1 MSTVEQERVQSV
13 MRDRARGDQVGQR
26 LVWDP
31 RSKKIKAFSCAD
43 PDRSVLEIDRS
54 DMDHFGCIEGHER

>member
-1 MSTVEQERVQSV
+1 MSTAEQERVQRIMDVKS
-13 MRDRARGDQVGQR
+13 RGDQVGQK

-31 RSKKIKAFSCAD
+31 KGKKIKAFSYAD

-54 DMDHFGCIEGHER
+54 DMDHFGCIEWRPL

>member
-1 MSTVEQERVQSV
+1 MVTAEQERVQRV
-13 MRDRARGDQVGQR
+13 MRDQSRGNNVGQR

-31 RSKKIKAFSCAD
+31 KSKKIKAFSYAD

-54 DMDHFGCIEGHER
+54 DMDHFEDTEGEER